1 MRERYWSRSHRC
13 LEGHRPVVT
22 LAYALLDMMSVPAP
36 RLAFAEVRIA
46 VAARIIPPH
55 VRIVTPQEIDRYVNQ
70 CLEPTTTTTSVGSVR
85 EPPADSDWR
94 RSSWR
99 HSLP

>member
-1 MRERYWSRSHRC
+1 
-13 LEGHRPVVT
+13 VT

-36 RLAFAEVRIA
+36 RRAFAEARIA

-70 CLEPTTTTTSVGSVR
+70 CLEPTTTTTSVGSG
-85 EPPADSDWR
+85 S
-94 RSSWR
+94 
-99 HSLP
+99 